1 MNKHDFPQIHFY
13 DQDFVDIYNKT
24 WSWVSSFWINPS
36 NGEQSNDG
44 LFIYPEN
51 GKMILNQFES
61 IFSSFFLVY
70 SNRNFDAC
78 NNLDYFYARQE
89 DNGAIRNR
97 YDVSTNE
104 PVLDKKNPQ
113 GLDLPLF
120 AWAEFNLYHKSAN
133 KRRIK
138 EVMPTLIK
146 YMNWIDSNFKKDNGL
161 YAVPAAASGMI
172 NSPRKDSVYPVDFN
186 ACMAINAS
194 YMSALG
200 DILNDKDLS
209 FQYRK
214 MYFSIKTRINSLM
227 WDPKTNFYY
236 DLNKAQERIKT
247 KTIAAF
253 WTMLAEIPNADKA
266 DALVDHLNNP
276 KSFGTEHPFPTLSAD
291 DPNFSEDGNG
301 YCGSVFPAFNF
312 MVIKGL
318 EKYGK
323 YELARECAIR
333 HLYYVLDGLMPNES
347 SKQAGD
353 LWEAYLPNKE
363 GKAVQRGK
371 PGFPRK
377 RYLLTAG
384 LSTIALM
391 IENIIGLSISLPR
404 KTVDWII
411 PNLEIMGIEKL
422 SLKRNLIT
430 ILSNKS
436 DRGWGIQMESEKL
449 YYFTINIKR
458 SFPYEQIFFSF
469 G

>member
-24 WSWVSSFWINPS
+24 WSWVSSFWIDPAT
-36 NGEQSNDG
+36 GEQTNDG
-44 LFIYPEN
+44 LFIYPE
-51 GKMILNQFES
+51 GQKMIINQFES

-97 YDVSTNE
+97 YDTATNE
-104 PVLDKKNPQ
+104 PVLDKKNPN

-161 YAVPAAASGMI
+161 YAVPAAASGML
-172 NSPRKDSVYPVDFN
+172 NSPRKDCVYPVDFN

-227 WDPKTNFYY
+227 WDADTGFYY
-236 DLNKAQERIKT
+236 DLNKAQDRIKT
-247 KTIAAF
+247 KTIAAY

-266 DALVDHLNNP
+266 EALVEHLNDP
-276 KSFGTEHPFPTLSAD
+276 DSFGTEHPFPTLSAD

-301 YCGSVFPAFNF
+301 YCGSVFPAF
-312 MVIKGL
+312 K
-318 EKYGK
+318 
-323 YELARECAIR
+323 
-333 HLYYVLDGLMPNES
+333 
-347 SKQAGD
+347 
-353 LWEAYLPNKE
+353 AYKD
-363 GKAVQRGK
+363 
-371 PGFPRK
+371 
-377 RYLLTAG
+377 
-384 LSTIALM
+384 
-391 IENIIGLSISLPR
+391 IEMHIS
-404 KTVDWII
+404 
-411 PNLEIMGIEKL
+411 
-422 SLKRNLIT
+422 
-430 ILSNKS
+430 
-436 DRGWGIQMESEKL
+436 
-449 YYFTINIKR
+449 
-458 SFPYEQIFFSF
+458 FFA
-469 G
+469 